1 MKNSIS
7 TLMMKMKEVFSM
19 EDKDYKK
26 QIIDEITNFIT
37 QRGQQVR
44 DSDLSV
50 DDQVTQV
57 DVLLDTLHFLQCYDE
72 NVKVLNKYWL
82 EKRWKQKF
90 SKVRDKS
97 EKEKE

>member
-1 MKNSIS
+1 
-7 TLMMKMKEVFSM
+7 MKEVFSM
-19 EDKDYKK
+19 EDEDYKK

-57 DVLLDTLHFLQCYDE
+57 DVLLDTLHFLQGYDE

-97 EKEKE
+97 EKERE